1 MSKKYHKLK
10 EVVCTF
16 NFSNLDLGQTSNV
29 IQVVRSTTLDLYR
42 EISVSNV
49 LMDVGDSLYM
59 ADGDGIL

>member
-1 MSKKYHKLK
+1 
-10 EVVCTF
+10 
-16 NFSNLDLGQTSNV
+16 
-29 IQVVRSTTLDLYR
+29 LYR